1 MIAAISRIATGV
13 VSRSKTVGSKN
24 MSLTY
29 KQIDK
34 TGKKW
39 SIWKQKFEFH
49 ARKLLTE
56 QGCGLCHELARYSMP
71 VRANTQLSSDQVK
84 TMLAKENAE
93 LASIAFKP
101 VTLKGPVFWLLSNHN
116 EIADYVM
123 KKTGFEFRNE
133 TLKRWHK
140 NGQYEILKSAL
151 MDWGGYQRPKPNQ
164 VPDSSRILEE
174 ADYSKFV
181 RWKTLYKKDGAAK
194 HYWVKKEA
202 SIKKIQQEKSL
213 YNYASICINGWL
225 KASNKLGDKLPSGV
239 RRISWPHGKNL
250 GWGDMKLIKSS
261 DTHFRLTFSNQYGNL
276 NGIFN
281 GTIQQA
287 IYKRRASIANE
298 EIKKLLKTMLT
309 YWKTIQV

>member
-1 MIAAISRIATGV
+1 MISALSRIATGV

-24 MSLTY
+24 VSLTY

-39 SIWKQKFEFH
+39 SVWKDKFDFH
-49 ARKLLTE
+49 ARKIMTE

-71 VRANTQLSSDQVK
+71 VRANAQLTSEQVQS
-84 TMLAKENAE
+84 MLIKENTE
-93 LASIAFKP
+93 LANIAFKP

-116 EIADYVM
+116 DIADYVM
-123 KKTGFEFRNE
+123 KATGFEFQNE

-164 VPDSSRILEE
+164 IPDSSRILEE

-181 RWKTLYKKDGAAK
+181 RWKSLYKKEGAAK

-202 SIKKIQQEKSL
+202 SIKKIQEQKSL
-213 YNYASICINGWL
+213 YNYASLCINGWL
-225 KASNKLGDKLPSGV
+225 KASQKMGDKLPAGV
-239 RRISWPHGKNL
+239 KKISWNYAKNV
-250 GWGDMKLIKSS
+250 GWGDMKLNKVS
-261 DTHFRLTFSNQYGNL
+261 DLHFRLTFSNKYGNL

-281 GTIQQA
+281 GNVQQA
-287 IYKRRASIANE
+287 IYNRRASIAKE
-298 EIKKLLKTMLT
+298 EIQKFLKTMLK